1 MSHHY
6 LRFEDVRYTY
16 PNGYE
21 ALRGVSFQLTHGEK
35 VALVGANGA
44 GKSTLLLHTNGLL
57 TATSGRVVMGGIALT
72 RRTLPLVR
80 QSVGLVFQNSDDQ
93 LFMPTVEEDV
103 AFGPANMG
111 LTPEEIEQRVAD
123 ALEAVGAAALRRAS
137 PHCLSGGQKRSVS
150 IATVLSMEPSVLVMD
165 EPTSNLDP
173 RARRQVIDLMRRF
186 SHTTLLATH
195 DMEMVLELCERTL
208 VMRGG
213 ELVADGATES
223 VFRDLSLLESCGL
236 EQPVRMQMERIY
248 RPSKD
253 E

>member
-6 LRFEDVRYTY
+6 LLFDDVHYTY

-21 ALRGVSFQLTHGEK
+21 ALRGISLRITHGEK

-44 GKSTLLLHTNGLL
+44 GKSTLLLHADGLL
-57 TATSGRVVMGGIALT
+57 LPTRGRVVLGGIALT
-72 RRTLPLVR
+72 RRTLPWVR

-93 LFMPTVEEDV
+93 LFMPTVGEDV

-111 LTPEEIEQRVAD
+111 LEPAEIERRVAE
-123 ALEAVGAAALRRAS
+123 ALAAVGASELRDAAPFR
-137 PHCLSGGQKRSVS
+137 LSGGQKKRAA
-150 IATVLSMEPSVLVMD
+150 IATVLAMEPSVLVLD

-173 RARRQVIDLMRRF
+173 RARRQIIGLVRRF

-195 DMEMVLELCERTL
+195 DMAMVLELCERTVVL
-208 VMRGG
+208 KGG
-213 ELVADGATES
+213 RVAADGPTRE
-223 VFRDLSLLESCGL
+223 VFSERELLEECGL
-236 EQPVRMQMERIY
+236 EQPCELRMERML
-248 RPSKD
+248 RQ